1 MWEMRSYSY
10 QNSNIFLFIVF
21 VMFFWFLLMWIVLC
35 ANSLHAS
42 MDRDLV
48 TGAQSPH
55 AILTCYDCV
64 MNFGT
69 SILIVDLKMIP

>member
-1 MWEMRSYSY
+1 
-10 QNSNIFLFIVF
+10 
-21 VMFFWFLLMWIVLC
+21 MWIVLC

-48 TGAQSPH
+48 TGDQSPH

-69 SILIVDLKMIP
+69 SVLIVDLKMIP